1 MTSELM
7 KDIIRTIIA
16 HGLQIE
22 PKALEKLGEL
32 DQNVIRT
39 TIDEILNRVIE
50 KGGFIITLKDVEE
63 YCKAKREHVEVSVAT
78 MQASAKEIAS
88 KLEVL
93 FDPTDKIHG
102 GDGVD
107 DFYRYFKSRFK
118 KLEKIL
124 RRRIDV
130 GGSIT
135 ISDVLKSSLKSHVKF
150 IGMVTEKVKR
160 KGRGFRIQLEDF
172 ESSITVTISEKS
184 DRKLI
189 EKALMVLQDQVICVS
204 GIKIADDVVLADDLI
219 FPDIPDH
226 KARRSDEEVY
236 AILTSD
242 IHIGSKFFMEKS
254 FERFLKWL
262 NGSEGSKPFREL
274 ASKVKYLLVCG
285 DLVDGVGVYPGQD
298 RELAIDSLT
307 EQYKLAAEYF
317 ARVPEHIEV
326 VIIPGNHD
334 ASRQALPQ
342 PAIFRKYSEPLYNLN
357 NVKMLGNPC
366 WISLHGVDILM
377 YHGRSLDDIIA
388 YVPGLTFQEPD
399 KAMEILLKARHLTP
413 IYGLRT
419 AIAPEPEDYLVIERE
434 PTIFHSG
441 HVHVARH
448 RVYRGSLI
456 VNSGAWQDQTEYQKR
471 NGLKP
476 LSGIVPIV
484 NLKTL
489 QVIYLDFRGS
499 SLEAKVEVP

>member
-1 MTSELM
+1 MDSEGLKNIVRM
-7 KDIIRTIIA
+7 IVA

-22 PKALEKLGEL
+22 PKALEKLSKL
-32 DQNVIRT
+32 DQSVLDTVIN
-39 TIDEILNRVIE
+39 EILDKVMER
-50 KGGFIITLKDVEE
+50 GGFIITLNDVEE
-63 YCKAKREHVEVSVAT
+63 YCGIKREQVEASVSVKQ
-78 MQASAKEIAS
+78 MSAREVES

-102 GDGVD
+102 GNSID

-130 GGSIT
+130 GGSTT
-135 ISDVLKSSLKSHVKF
+135 ISNALKASLKSHVKF
-150 IGMVTEKVKR
+150 IGMVTEKIKR
-160 KGRGFRIQLEDF
+160 RGFKIQLEDL
-172 ESSITVTISEKS
+172 ESSITVIISENS

-204 GIKIADDVVLADDLI
+204 GVKVAKDVVLADDII
-219 FPDIPDH
+219 FPDVPDH
-226 KARRSDEEVY
+226 KPRRSDEEVY
-236 AILTSD
+236 AVLTSD
-242 IHIGSKFFMEKS
+242 IHIGSKLFMEKC
-254 FERFLKWL
+254 FEKFLRWL
-262 NGSEGSKPFREL
+262 NGLEGSKPFREL
-274 ASKVKYLLVCG
+274 AGKVKYLLVCG

-298 RELAIDSLT
+298 RELAVDSLT
-307 EQYKLAAEYF
+307 QQYKLIAEYF
-317 ARVPEHIEV
+317 AKIPEHIETV
-326 VIIPGNHD
+326 VIPGNHD

-342 PAIFRKYSEPLYNLN
+342 PAIFRKYSEPLYDLD
-357 NVKMLGNPC
+357 NVRILGNPC
-366 WISLHGVDILM
+366 WISIHGVDVLM
-377 YHGRSLDDIIA
+377 HHGRSLDDVIA

-419 AIAPEPEDYLVIERE
+419 AIAPEAEDYLVIERE

-441 HVHVARH
+441 HIHVARH
-448 RVYRGSLI
+448 RFYRNSLI
-456 VNSGAWQDQTEYQKR
+456 VNSGAWQNQTEYQKR

-476 LSGIVPIV
+476 LPGIVPIV

-489 QVIYLDFRGS
+489 QVIYIDFREAN
-499 SLEAKVEVP
+499 LEARAEAL

>member
-1 MTSELM
+1 MGSETL
-7 KDIIRTIIA
+7 KDAVRMIVAR
-16 HGLQIE
+16 GLQIE
-22 PKALEKLGEL
+22 PKALERLSKL
-32 DQNVIRT
+32 DQDMLHT
-39 TIDEILNRVIE
+39 TVSRILNKAVERGE
-50 KGGFIITLKDVEE
+50 FIITLRDVEE
-63 YCKAKREHVEVSVAT
+63 FCQIKREQVEVSVAVKHVP
-78 MQASAKEIAS
+78 AKEVEP

-102 GDGVD
+102 GDSVD
-107 DFYRYFKSRFK
+107 DFYKYFKSRFK

-124 RRRIDV
+124 RRRIDA
-130 GGSIT
+130 GGSST
-135 ISDVLKSSLKSHVKF
+135 ISNVLKASLKSHVKF

-160 KGRGFRIQLEDF
+160 KGFRMQLEDL
-172 ESSITVTISEKS
+172 ESSITVIISENS

-204 GIKIADDVVLADDLI
+204 GIKVADDVVLADDII

-226 KARRSDEEVY
+226 KARRSDEEIY
-236 AILTSD
+236 AVLTSD
-242 IHIGSKFFMEKS
+242 IHIGSKLFMEKC
-254 FERFLKWL
+254 FEKFLRWL
-262 NGSEGSKPFREL
+262 NGLEGSEPFREL

-298 RELAIDSLT
+298 RELAVDSLT
-307 EQYKLAAEYF
+307 QQYRLAAEYF
-317 ARVPEHIEV
+317 AKIPEYIETV
-326 VIIPGNHD
+326 VIPGNHD

-357 NVKMLGNPC
+357 NVRMFGNPC
-366 WISLHGVDILM
+366 WISVHGVDVLM

-388 YVPGLTFQEPD
+388 YIPGLTFQEPD

-419 AIAPEPEDYLVIERE
+419 AIAPEAEDYLVIERE

-441 HVHVARH
+441 HIHFAKH
-448 RVYRGSLI
+448 RFYRGSLI
-456 VNSGAWQDQTEYQKR
+456 VNSGAWQNQTEYQKR

-476 LSGIVPIV
+476 LPGVVPIV

-489 QVIYLDFRGS
+489 QVIYLDFRGA
-499 SLEAKVEVP
+499 SLEAKAEAL